1 VPLASG
7 ANTTDTG
14 TLILTSAVVA
24 VVVSSIIAGAFTMW
38 NDHLRRRHETD
49 VRSADREHVQR
60 MQALADRRS
69 QRDHRGARI
78 YGNLQ
83 TIVEAALALAVQTQI
98 LRVVPQKYKDSAP
111 KMEAALDKLAAVQP
125 AMRLD
130 GETDVLFERIVQAR
144 TEYNVWWIA
153 LDTRERIRE
162 AGTERLGEYT
172 KDAFE
177 RGEKLATL
185 LNEIIVGART
195 ALERAEAALE

>member
-1 VPLASG
+1 MPLASG

-38 NDHLRRRHETD
+38 NDHLRRSHETQLHD
-49 VRSADREHVQR
+49 DDREHERR

-69 QRDHRGARI
+69 QRDHRGSRI
-78 YGNLQ
+78 YGNLH

-130 GETDVLFERIVQAR
+130 RETDALFERVVRAR
-144 TEYNVWWIA
+144 LDYNLWWVA

-162 AGTERLGEYT
+162 AGDERLADYT
-172 KDAFE
+172 KDAVE

-185 LNEIIVGART
+185 LTEIIIGSR
-195 ALERAEAALE
+195 AALEEVEASVE

>member
-1 VPLASG
+1 MPLASG